1 MKSNIFFKPNM
12 RASSAL
18 LLFDAYLGA
27 NVLTLT
33 SLRSELLDVT
43 NLETDKPRGS
53 ST

>member
-1 MKSNIFFKPNM
+1 MKSNIFLTKPA
-12 RASSAL
+12 RFARL
-18 LLFDAYLGA
+18 LLDAYLGA

-43 NLETDKPRGS
+43 NLETDKPRVS